1 MAGRLEAKREVPE
14 CVLNTTWFYLGCSK
28 MSYFFFS
35 SKVSSSG
42 NKYCKILRIKYFVT
56 CLKSYQNHLVIQI
69 GNIIHWELNCP
80 TMSFLTHEAQMPNSE
95 VYVPQPLGSVHSLNA
110 IILEGKNRLW
120 FLLMSRSS
128 QGEHRNGKSSKAEL
142 WVSLIIHSWNLRFF
156 SQSRTELLFL
166 IYFIF
171 FPKGWAEV
179 STLKC
184 PWAFKL

>member
-171 FPKGWAEV
+171 FPRVG
-179 STLKC
+179 LR
-184 PWAFKL
+184 FQL